1 MHDTV
6 QWIAL
11 LGMVGIGA
19 LFVIEVRRWRSLGR
33 IMTRGQRI
41 LRVLLILCVEA
52 LFVMMIIGPAVTDR
66 RDQIGSLLYWTV
78 CLILG
83 LAVVVLALLDLR
95 TVVGQYARLNRQIFR
110 DLKREDEREK

>member
-1 MHDTV
+1 MRDAV

-33 IMTRGQRI
+33 IMTHGQRI

-110 DLKREDEREK
+110 DLKRDDERKK